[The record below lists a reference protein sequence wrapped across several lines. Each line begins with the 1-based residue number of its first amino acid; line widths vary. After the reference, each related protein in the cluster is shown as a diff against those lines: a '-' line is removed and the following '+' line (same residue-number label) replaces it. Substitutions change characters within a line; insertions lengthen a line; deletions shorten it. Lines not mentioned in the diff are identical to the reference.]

1 MLYEYCINND
11 LSKEQILAVLKEYDS
26 IKKFETNN
34 VEDVIKE
41 CNEFGLKQVSEKYG
55 VDEKYLKETLFTNH
69 NTTTSTKKP
78 RRAMKKYLKLNDKL
92 EKEIKLLLDN
102 GYNLT
107 NICKIEYGKN
117 TFINPDD
124 VRRIKEEEP
133 EEVISISG
141 EPIADIFD

>member
-1 MLYEYCINND
+1 MLYEYCINNN
-11 LSKEQILAVLKEYDS
+11 LSKDQILAVLKEYDS
-26 IKKFETNN
+26 IKKFKTNSIA
-34 VEDVIKE
+34 DIKSE
-41 CNEFGLKQVSEKYG
+41 IAEFGLEYVSKKYDVSEN
-55 VDEKYLKETLFTNH
+55 YLKETF
-69 NTTTSTKKP
+69 SKKHDTEKKVI
-78 RRAMKKYLKLNDKL
+78 RTGKKYLKLTPKL

-102 GYNLT
+102 GYSLT

>member
-1 MLYEYCINND
+1 MLYEYCINNN
-11 LSKEQILAVLKEYDS
+11 LSKDQILAVLKEYDS
-26 IKKFETNN
+26 IKKFKTNSIA
-34 VEDVIKE
+34 DIKSE
-41 CNEFGLKQVSEKYG
+41 IAEFGLEYVSKKYDVSEN
-55 VDEKYLKETLFTNH
+55 YLKETF
-69 NTTTSTKKP
+69 SKKHDTEKKVI
-78 RRAMKKYLKLNDKL
+78 RTGKKYLKLTPKL

-102 GYNLT
+102 GYSLT

-124 VRRIKEEEP
+124 VRKIKEEEP